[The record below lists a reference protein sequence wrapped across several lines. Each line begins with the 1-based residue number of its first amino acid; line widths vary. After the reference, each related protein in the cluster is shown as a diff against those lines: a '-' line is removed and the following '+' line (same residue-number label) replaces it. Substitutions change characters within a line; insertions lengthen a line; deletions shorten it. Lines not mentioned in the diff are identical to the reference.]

1 MNTKPIYTAS
11 SFYEFLRVIFFC
23 SLLIIGFFLLL
34 LVYNENP
41 VVIFI
46 LLITDV
52 LFFLTMEYRQI
63 SIYEDRIVI
72 KRISIFS
79 TIFNSKGAIYYF
91 KDLREAELPKPESI
105 KELIAEAL
113 VIGLVSLIS
122 KRSNTTDDERL
133 SFYLELKDGKSI
145 PVYTRFG
152 NYEVKKVVDLINLQI
167 EEGKWK
173 QF

>member
-23 SLLIIGFFLLL
+23 ALLIIGFFLLL

-41 VVIFI
+41 LVILI
-46 LLITDV
+46 LLIADV

-79 TIFNSKGAIYYF
+79 MVFNPKGAIYYF
-91 KDLREAELPKPESI
+91 KELREAELPKPDSV
-105 KELIAEAL
+105 KDLIGAAL
-113 VIGLVSLIS
+113 VVGLVSLIS
-122 KRSNTTDDERL
+122 KRSNTTDDEHL

-152 NYEVKKVVDLINLQI
+152 SYEVKKIVDLINLQI
-167 EEGKWK
+167 AGEKWK
-173 QF
+173 QS

>member
-23 SLLIIGFFLLL
+23 ALLIIGFFLLL

-41 VVIFI
+41 VVILI
-46 LLITDV
+46 LLIADV

-63 SIYEDRIVI
+63 SIYEDRIVK

-79 TIFNSKGAIYYF
+79 IVFNSKGAIYYF
-91 KDLREAELPKPESI
+91 KDIKEVELPKPDSV
-105 KELIAEAL
+105 KDLIGAAL
-113 VIGLVSLIS
+113 VVGLVSLIS
-122 KRSNTTDDERL
+122 ERRERTDDERL
-133 SFYLELKDGKSI
+133 SFYFELKDGKSI

-152 NYEVKKVVDLINLQI
+152 NYEVKKIIDLINLQI
-167 EEGKWK
+167 VEEKWK